1 MSGAPPSSLPV
12 VEAGIPA
19 TLKALPSWVCWRYEL
34 RGGKWTKPLVNA
46 RTGKNAKSN
55 DSSTWTTF
63 DEALGA
69 YRRSQADG
77 GELAGIGLVIPANS
91 GIVGLDFD
99 KCRNPETYDVEPW
112 VLEAFSKLDT
122 FTEVSPSGKGFH
134 AFVAGKKSIPACRH
148 GRIEAYDKSGT
159 RYLTVTGHH
168 VQGTPDTVEPRQ
180 AELDAFLKAAFVERS
195 ILPEDVAKR
204 TQPST
209 GGREKAAPPP
219 VEEPTADAHES
230 SQAGK
235 RANLQ
240 DVFGKH
246 ADGKHGDAD
255 KLALDKAMKNAD
267 FARLWD
273 GDTSQHGGDAS
284 AADWDLC
291 NRLAF
296 WLGKDAARMDAAFR
310 RSRLFRP
317 KWDEPHY
324 ADGRTYGQ
332 ETMNKA
338 IEGTANV
345 WTPTPTA
352 TSSTGEEGKA
362 GAPSRHRLKGGSV
375 HELMCKTFE
384 PLKWAIPG
392 VLPAGVALL
401 SGKPKVKK
409 SWLALDIAVAVA
421 SGGEALCSGSTV
433 EQGRVLGLFLEDNE
447 RRLESRLRAMG
458 TILGD
463 IPEGAFEQFTEWPRA
478 NEGGDAL
485 IEEWILENPATA
497 KLVVI
502 DTLAKFRPTSKKS
515 ENLYETDYNALA
527 GVKRLADKYGVA
539 VLVIHH
545 LRKSKAMERGEQV
558 DFLEMV
564 SGSLGLTGGVDTIL
578 VLAKDRGA
586 KGATLHR
593 TGRDLVDDSAL
604 SLEWQ
609 DSKCRWSLDT
619 SGEASLSGPLRLV
632 LGVVKKRHP
641 TPSGAKLI
649 SDMLQEEGHDMSQNA
664 VQMAL
669 RRLEEQGSVELKERG
684 RYGLPSGF
692 LSNMHTARGSMHPST
707 TGEEGE

>member
-1 MSGAPPSSLPV
+1 MSGASPSSLPV

-19 TLKALPSWVCWRYEL
+19 ALKALPSWVCWRYL
-34 RGGKWTKPLVNA
+34 YRNGKWTKPPVDA
-46 RTGKNAKSN
+46 RTGKEAKVN

-63 DEALGA
+63 GAALEA

-77 GELAGIGLVIPANS
+77 GELAGIGLVIQAGS
-91 GIVGLDFD
+91 ELVGLDFD
-99 KCRNPETYDVEPW
+99 KCQNPETYDVEPW
-112 VLEAFSKLDT
+112 VLEAFSKLDSYA
-122 FTEVSPSGKGFH
+122 EVSPSGKGFRL
-134 AFVAGKKSIPACRH
+134 FVAGKKAVSVCKHHRL
-148 GRIEAYDKSGT
+148 EAYDKLH
-159 RYLTVTGHH
+159 YLTVTGHH

-204 TQPST
+204 SEPST
-209 GGREKAAPPP
+209 GGGEKAAPPP
-219 VEEPTADAHES
+219 VEEPTADAHEA

-235 RANLQ
+235 RANLRDFQ
-240 DVFGKH
+240 PKQH

-273 GDTSQHGGDAS
+273 GDTSQHDGDAS
-284 AADWDLC
+284 AADLALC
-291 NRLAF
+291 NHLAF
-296 WLGKDAARMDAAFR
+296 WLDKDAARIDAAFR
-310 RSRLFRP
+310 RSRLYRP
-317 KWDEPHY
+317 KWDEKHY
-324 ADGRTYGQ
+324 ADGRTYGT
-332 ETMNKA
+332 ETINKA
-338 IEGTANV
+338 IAST
-345 WTPTPTA
+345 WTPTATATPAA

-362 GAPSRHRLKGGSV
+362 GAPLKRPKGWTV
-375 HELMCKTFE
+375 DELLAMEFK

-401 SGKPKVKK
+401 AGKPKVKK
-409 SWLALDIAVAVA
+409 SWLALDIALAVA
-421 SGGEALCSGSTV
+421 NGGEALCSGSTV
-433 EQGRVLGLFLEDNE
+433 EQGRVLGLFLEDNGG
-447 RRLESRLRAMG
+447 RFQRRLRAMG
-458 TILGD
+458 TSIGD
-463 IPEGAFEQFTEWPRA
+463 ISAEACGFYTEWPRA
-478 NEGGDAL
+478 NEGGDTL
-485 IEEWILENPATA
+485 IEEWILENPSTA
-497 KLVVI
+497 RLVVI
-502 DTLAKFRPTSKKS
+502 DTLGKFRPNSKKF
-515 ENLYETDYNALA
+515 ETLYDTDNNALA

-539 VLVIHH
+539 FLVIHH
-545 LRKSKAMERGEQV
+545 VRKSKAMERGEQV

-593 TGRDLVDDSAL
+593 TGRDLENDEPI

-609 DSKCRWSLDT
+609 DSKCRWSLDA

-632 LGVVKKRHP
+632 LGVIKKQHP
-641 TPSGAKLI
+641 TPFGAKPI
-649 SDMLQEEGHDMSQNA
+649 STMLQEEGHDMSQNA